1 MACCVYCIIKV
12 MSMVGL
18 KESDGTPITKAM
30 SIVMKIV
37 VPNSTLCIIS
47 PFNIFLCI
55 SRCFNGFESYI

>member
-12 MSMVGL
+12 MSMVDL

-47 PFNIFLCI
+47 PFNIILCI